1 MRVQDVPFS
10 AGFTWIREAF
20 DLFRAQPLGWISL
33 LSAWALF
40 SVLLTVV
47 PFIGLPLMFILQ
59 PGLFAGFVLACRD
72 QEMGKPVTIAHLFAG
87 FQLAGRPLIQVGA
100 IALFATTL
108 LQIGLHYSGI
118 FDSVKPTQDMKEMVE
133 TMQAAIRANMPIW
146 LGAMLLQAVINGA
159 LWFTAALI
167 AHQPMPAT
175 HAVRWSLFAFVG
187 NFMPLFLFG
196 VLLIALVMLAILP
209 MGLGLLIYLPIYA
222 IAHYTSFKS
231 VFRADVAESSNDAP
245 PANDAGGDA

>member
-1 MRVQDVPFS
+1 MRVQDVPIS
-10 AGFTWIREAF
+10 AGFAWIREAF
-20 DLFRAQPLGWISL
+20 ALFRAQPLGWISL

-40 SVLLTVV
+40 SIVLTLIPVV
-47 PFIGLPLMFILQ
+47 GLPLMLIIQ

-72 QEMGKPVTIAHLFAG
+72 QEVGKPVSVAYLFAG
-87 FQLAGRPLIQVGA
+87 FQAAGRPLIQVGA

-118 FDSVKPTQDMKEMVE
+118 FDSVKPTDDLKQGVE
-133 TMQAAIRANMPIW
+133 AMQAAIRANLPIW

-175 HAVRWSLFAFVG
+175 HAVRWSLYAFAG
-187 NFMPLFLFG
+187 NFMPLILFG
-196 VLLIALVMLAILP
+196 VLLIVLVMLAILP
-209 MGLGLLIYLPIYA
+209 MGLGLLVYLPLYA

-231 VFRADVAESSNDAP
+231 VFRADVAESTNTPSPSDRPEGNA
-245 PANDAGGDA
+245 